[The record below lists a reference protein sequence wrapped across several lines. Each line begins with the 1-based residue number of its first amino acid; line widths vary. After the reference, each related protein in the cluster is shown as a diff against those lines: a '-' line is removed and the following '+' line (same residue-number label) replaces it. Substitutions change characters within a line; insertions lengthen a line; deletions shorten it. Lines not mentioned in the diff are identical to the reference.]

1 MSTQLVAFAY
11 RYGEFEVEN
20 QFLEASLNVR
30 GGPLL
35 NGNVLFDEAIGK
47 RLCPLLFIRY
57 L

>member
-30 GGPLL
+30 GGITS
-35 NGNVLFDEAIGK
+35 E
-47 RLCPLLFIRY
+47 
-57 L
+57 